1 MADIAQ
7 LIVDQN
13 LRIEDRKRG
22 FTQASSAFAE
32 SIDGGKTVDIKLKK
46 KALLD
51 LSQKGKVYFC
61 CVESCI
67 VEGCVAG
74 AFEHSS
80 WLDDTAS
87 SAEKVL
93 SRLPGLYAIFRKY
106 RAELGFKP
114 DTFEPS
120 GNIFL
125 NMQGLLA
132 FCRHEKA
139 EQLKQQFIAA
149 NLPYDGFDKPLKPKP
164 MKPEKNN
171 PWAAGSFYLV
181 AYVTIVIGLLAIV
194 KFVPGLLIAPAFIAL
209 ILLVIVI
216 GALQLKNDDR
226 LKEKSF
232 VELMKLVMKR
242 LFLFKGSKGDG
253 SGS

>member
-13 LRIEDRKRG
+13 LRIEDRKKG
-22 FTQASSAFAE
+22 FTQASSAFAK
-32 SIDGGKTVDIKLKK
+32 SIDGGKTVDIRLKK
-46 KALLD
+46 EALLE
-51 LSQKGKVYFC
+51 LSLKGKVYFS

-74 AFEHSS
+74 AFDHSS
-80 WLDDTAS
+80 WLDDAAR

-93 SRLPGLYAIFRKY
+93 TRLPEFYSVLRKY
-106 RAELGFKP
+106 RAELGLKP

-120 GNIFL
+120 GNVFS

-139 EQLKQQFIAA
+139 RELKQQFIAA

-171 PWAAGSFYLV
+171 PWTAGSFYLV
-181 AYVTIVIGLLAIV
+181 AYAIIVIGLLAIV
-194 KFVPGLLIAPAFIAL
+194 KFVPGLAIAPAFIAL

-242 LFLFKGSKGDG
+242 LFLFKGSKSDD
-253 SGS
+253 SSP